1 MALDRGLL
9 QSLSTLMQEGCYE
22 FVHNEAKLGEF
33 FEEDGAVVARRA
45 ELVKITS
52 LPLLLSLFMYISQ
65 QLVSLAV
72 SVSAL
77 SSSLSL
83 TSS

>member
-22 FVHNEAKLGEF
+22 FVHDESKLGEF

-45 ELVKITS
+45 
-52 LPLLLSLFMYISQ
+52 
-65 QLVSLAV
+65 
-72 SVSAL
+72 AL
-77 SSSLSL
+77 RD
-83 TSS
+83 